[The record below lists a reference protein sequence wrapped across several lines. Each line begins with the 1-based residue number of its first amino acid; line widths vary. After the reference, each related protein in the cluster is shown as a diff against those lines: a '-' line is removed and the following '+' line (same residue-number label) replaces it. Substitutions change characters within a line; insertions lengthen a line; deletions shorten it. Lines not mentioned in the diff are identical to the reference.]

1 MHSLIQWPLHFEV
14 KAVSVPYPG
23 GGGGTQGAQ
32 APPPPHD
39 IGANYLFSH
48 DCKNIQQFNHE
59 VHMKIAVL
67 LVPRVLN
74 IDQHNRRG

>member
-23 GGGGTQGAQ
+23 GGTQGAQ
-32 APPPPHD
+32 APTPPPYD
-39 IGANYLFSH
+39 IGANYLFS
-48 DCKNIQQFNHE
+48 KNIQQFNHE

-67 LVPRVLN
+67 LVPHVLN